1 MVVIQPPLKR
11 HVANTMV
18 IFHDESCLEYSAPN
32 HPERPARIARS
43 VPLLNER
50 HPDWE
55 WRIPEPANEAAVL
68 RAHSRD
74 HLEKIKSA
82 TRDFDADT
90 PVYHKIYEHA
100 LRSAGAAVETARA
113 ALRGERAFSLMR
125 PPGHHATRDRAMGF
139 CYFNNVAITALDALA
154 VVPTNRDDAG
164 QPGSSTSAKAGAD
177 TSTPATT
184 EPRAERVAI
193 WDFDAHHGNGT
204 EAIVAHNSQIA
215 FASIHQFP
223 GYPGTGTESF
233 ANVMNYPLGPGTPRG
248 HHVEVAKRALDKL
261 VAFKPD
267 LLLVSAGF
275 DAYVRDP
282 LVQMTLEP
290 EDFSTF
296 GEWLRLLDI
305 PVATILEGGYSNDLS
320 ELIDAFLNAWDR

>member
-1 MVVIQPPLKR
+1 MI
-11 HVANTMV
+11 
-18 IFHDESCLEYSAPN
+18 IFHDASCLEYSAPG

-43 VPLLNER
+43 VPLLKER

-55 WRIPEPANEAAVL
+55 WRIPELASEAAVL
-68 RAHSRD
+68 RAHSRE

-90 PVYHKIYEHA
+90 PVYPKIYEHA
-100 LRSAGAAVETARA
+100 LRCAGAAVETARA
-113 ALRGERAFSLMR
+113 ALRGELAFSLMR

-154 VVPTNRDDAG
+154 VVPTRRDDAG
-164 QPGSSTSAKAGAD
+164 QPGSTP
-177 TSTPATT
+177 PATT
-184 EPRAERVAI
+184 KARVERVAI

-204 EAIVAHNSQIA
+204 EAIVAQNSQVA

-233 ANVMNYPLGPGTPRG
+233 ANVVNYPLGPGTPRD
-248 HHVEVAKRALDKL
+248 HHVEVTKRALEKL

-275 DAYVRDP
+275 DAYARDP

-296 GEWLRLLDI
+296 GEWLRQLDI
-305 PVATILEGGYSNDLS
+305 PVATILEGGYSDELP
-320 ELIDAFLNAWDR
+320 ELIDAFLTAWASK